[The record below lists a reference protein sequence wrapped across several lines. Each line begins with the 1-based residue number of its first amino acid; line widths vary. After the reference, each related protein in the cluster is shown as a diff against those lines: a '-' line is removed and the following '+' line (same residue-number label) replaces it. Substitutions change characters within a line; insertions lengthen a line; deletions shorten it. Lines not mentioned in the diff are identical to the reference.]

1 MRTRPLAILA
11 VAWVGF
17 LAYAYPGV
25 LSAES
30 LDQLDAVHALAVRHA
45 SSPLFVVVWWLVDRL
60 LTGPFGMLVL
70 QSGTFLAG
78 AYLIG
83 RQVVRPPIAAV
94 IASGLLLAPPVLAV
108 MAMVWAQSLAAG
120 LGLLAVGLLLVP
132 GARARWAAFA
142 LSVLAVGVWPLAAV
156 AMLPVL
162 VLLVDR
168 RPGTGR
174 WMGLVPGL
182 AVWLATGV
190 LALGATAAITQR
202 APSLGRTGDT
212 VLTHQAQAHD
222 RLVAAGVPTGTSKLQ
237 AAAGDALVA
246 ACDSPLG
253 TPWPYL
259 AFGLVML
266 ALVRASRELCAVVGS
281 GLAVA
286 EAQLALG
293 ETTLRGAHWLIA
305 CALLT
310 GALALARWL
319 SRGDG

>member
-1 MRTRPLAILA
+1 MRVRPLPVL
-11 VAWVGF
+11 VVGWVMF

-25 LSAES
+25 MSPAS
-30 LDQLDAVHALAVRHA
+30 LDQLDAVHALAVRDA
-45 SSPLFVVVWWLVDRL
+45 SSPLFVVLWWLVDRL

-83 RQVVRPPIAAV
+83 RQVVRPPVAAL

-120 LGLLAVGLLLVP
+120 LGLCAVGLVLAP
-132 GARARWAAFA
+132 GPRARWAAFA
-142 LSVLAVGVWPLAAV
+142 LIVLAVGVWPLAAV

-168 RPGTGR
+168 RPGTRR
-174 WMGLVPGL
+174 WRRLVPGL

-190 LALGATAAITQR
+190 LALGVTAAITQR
-202 APSLGRTGDT
+202 APSLARTGDV

-222 RLVAAGVPTGTSKLQ
+222 RLVRAGVPTGTSPFQ
-237 AAAGDALVA
+237 AAVGDALVA
-246 ACDSPLG
+246 VADSPLG

-259 AFGLVML
+259 VLGLVLL
-266 ALVRASRELCAVVGS
+266 ALVRDSSELCAVVGS
-281 GLAVA
+281 GLAMA
-286 EAQLALG
+286 EVQLALG
-293 ETTLRGAHWLIA
+293 ETTLRGAHWVIA